1 MTVFNKNKRKPAKSD
16 DISLITIGDEKSP
29 IAEQYRSIRT
39 SIKYAMVDYNLKTL
53 VVTSSGPSEGKSTTS
68 ANLAIVFAKSGL
80 KVLLLDADLRKP
92 AMAKTFKVS
101 NTQGLSTILVDR
113 EVPISSVCQPSGVP
127 NLFLMPSGPKPPN
140 PSELLGSKRMSEVIA
155 EVKEHYDLVLFDM
168 PPAIAVTDAQI
179 VASQADATILVVRE
193 GVSDKNLLKRANHL
207 LSMVNANVIGA
218 VYNGVTREKSDNY
231 YYYGE

>member
-1 MTVFNKNKRKPAKSD
+1 MTVFNKKKRKPAKND

-92 AMAKTFKVS
+92 TMAKTFKVS
-101 NTQGLSTILVDR
+101 NIQGLSTILVDR
-113 EVPISSVCQPSGVP
+113 ELPISSVCQPSGVL
-127 NLFLMPSGPKPPN
+127 NLSLMPSGPKPPN

-155 EVKEHYDLVLFDM
+155 EVKEHYDLVIFDM

-179 VASQADATILVVRE
+179 VASQSDATILVVRE